1 MFGVVSVTNDALTDD
16 NVTSD
21 ALAIGLLGTFE
32 GMLRIVI
39 PAGKSLDDYRTLA
52 LYREAKPKRWGV
64 SPLRFISRQ
73 ADENTLSQSR

>member
-1 MFGVVSVTNDALTDD
+1 VFGVVSVTSDALTDD

-39 PAGKSLDDYRTLA
+39 PAGNSLDDYRTLV
-52 LYREAKPKRWGV
+52 LHREA
-64 SPLRFISRQ
+64 
-73 ADENTLSQSR
+73 